1 MRARVAGALAR
12 VSRGGQTARAAPQG
26 RLARKGADRTAR
38 ARALARSSSA
48 SFFLPRRANRSR
60 EGGGKGRHTA
70 CAFGRPRASGAAS
83 GRGGGGESHGQQAAA
98 YAGVRGLPGPAVHD
112 AGAAWRDAAAAT
124 VCNGATANGAC
135 ASVRR
140 RGGASLAFR
149 SAPSGREQGVGGWSG
164 GSRSGGGWGGRGGG
178 VRGSEMEVCVPVH
191 VAPPPI
197 ACAGCQARL
206 LALRTHSRA
215 RTSDPARAVGA
226 PTPGEVLRGV
236 RQKAVGARLVAC
248 TGPFRAS
255 ADAAPP
261 GRGRARGR
269 GRGGR
274 EAAPSPFASKPRR
287 YPSKYLRNFSRAKR
301 LFSRARRSRPR
312 ARGGAP

>member
-1 MRARVAGALAR
+1 MGGEEREEKGGCGGVEARKWR
-12 VSRGGQTARAAPQG
+12 FVSRYT
-26 RLARKGADRTAR
+26 
-38 ARALARSSSA
+38 
-48 SFFLPRRANRSR
+48 SR
-60 EGGGKGRHTA
+60 
-70 CAFGRPRASGAAS
+70 
-83 GRGGGGESHGQQAAA
+83 
-98 YAGVRGLPGPAVHD
+98 
-112 AGAAWRDAAAAT
+112 
-124 VCNGATANGAC
+124 
-135 ASVRR
+135 
-140 RGGASLAFR
+140 
-149 SAPSGREQGVGGWSG
+149 
-164 GSRSGGGWGGRGGG
+164 
-178 VRGSEMEVCVPVH
+178 
-191 VAPPPI
+191 PPPI

-215 RTSDPARAVGA
+215 CTSDPARAVGA
-226 PTPGEVLRGV
+226 PAPGEVLRGV

-274 EAAPSPFASKPRR
+274 EAAPLPFASKPRR

-312 ARGGAP
+312 ARGGDAVTRARSDGDPRRPRVSNTLSAGPQRRHGRGGARRVPSPRSFPQRGFCRRAPPPKNGAVGVS

>member
-1 MRARVAGALAR
+1 M
-12 VSRGGQTARAAPQG
+12 GGEEREE
-26 RLARKGADRTAR
+26 KGGC
-38 ARALARSSSA
+38 
-48 SFFLPRRANRSR
+48 
-60 EGGGKGRHTA
+60 GGG
-70 CAFGRPRASGAAS
+70 
-83 GRGGGGESHGQQAAA
+83 
-98 YAGVRGLPGPAVHD
+98 
-112 AGAAWRDAAAAT
+112 
-124 VCNGATANGAC
+124 
-135 ASVRR
+135 
-140 RGGASLAFR
+140 
-149 SAPSGREQGVGGWSG
+149 
-164 GSRSGGGWGGRGGG
+164 
-178 VRGSEMEVCVPVH
+178 RGSEMEVCVPVH

-206 LALRTHSRA
+206 LVLRPHSRA
-215 RTSDPARAVGA
+215 CTSDPARAVGA

-269 GRGGR
+269 GRGGP
-274 EAAPSPFASKPRR
+274 EAAPLPFASKPRR

-312 ARGGAP
+312 AGGGAVTRARSDGDPRRPRVSNTLSSGPQRRHGRGGARRVPSPCSFPQRGFCRRARPPKNGAVGVSSKIRRRRGCSDALCAKPLYPRWRQRADRACRPP